1 MTESKEKERAIAVTA
16 GQVLGLALFGASA
29 VHIAG
34 SAFSYGLRGEWGHLI
49 IDIPFL
55 AISLYYSSKMAN
67 RIAEKLEK

>member
-1 MTESKEKERAIAVTA
+1 MQSKEKERAIAVTA

-34 SAFSYGLRGEWGHLI
+34 SAFSHGLRGEWGQVI

-55 AISLYYSSKMAN
+55 AISLYYSFKWAN
-67 RIAEKLEK
+67 QIAEKMEK